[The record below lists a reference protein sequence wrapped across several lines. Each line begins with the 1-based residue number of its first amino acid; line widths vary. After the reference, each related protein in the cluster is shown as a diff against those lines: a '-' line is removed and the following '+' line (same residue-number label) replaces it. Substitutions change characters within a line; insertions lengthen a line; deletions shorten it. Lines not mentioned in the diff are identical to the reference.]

1 MSSSNT
7 TPLDFS
13 NQEFATNYYY
23 GVILEADVEGLIDPV
38 KLYGI
43 AEQTA
48 LESVKS
54 MSEADALE
62 LLVANTRIHTKSDPY
77 YAKMAAQVLYK
88 KISIAAFE
96 AVGGDIKTETEA
108 TTFIKYIDKAIQANG
123 ITPEVREKFDLE
135 RLASVI
141 DIRNNYLFDYLGL
154 QTLYDRYFLHDNEV
168 RYELP
173 QQFLMRVAMGL
184 CLNEDN
190 PTERAIV
197 AYVDAYSSFNYMSS
211 TPTLF
216 NSATLH
222 PQMSSCY
229 LTTIEDDLFEIYG
242 AFRDNAMLSKWA
254 GGIGNDWTPVRA
266 LNAHIKGTN
275 GKSQG
280 IVPFL
285 KVNNDTAVAVNQC
298 FDLST
303 PIYIHTGVAP
313 IGDVKVGDLVLGKSG
328 AYREV
333 LEVKDYDQPETDPMV
348 LVDIKH
354 GEEPLKVTA
363 GHPFLTLRGYSKGG
377 RTPDLNNPTKTSIEW
392 VEAKDLTSDDLVAQ
406 VIPQEIV
413 IASGFHNDEA
423 LLLGILLGDGH
434 CTQTTN
440 EWGVSGA
447 HLEEEHIAFTI
458 NYLRDR
464 GIHYWVN
471 GDESHVQVKWSRNV
485 EKFYF
490 TRDDIYTADNQKYV
504 NSKFINTNNVLTTL
518 IIKGLLIT
526 DGNVSRGKELTFSTG
541 SVHLLRGLRYLLLRN
556 AIPTSVYKREREYN
570 HMGTRATGE
579 QVKFEGDGIEYVLRI
594 PATGLITSFVDVKP
608 LTKFNWVQYEHFLF
622 SRVKSVT
629 ETESSTVVRDLI
641 IEGDESY
648 MLTSGLAHNGG
659 KRKGAIAAYLETFH
673 LDVEEFL
680 ELRKNTG
687 DDRRRT
693 HDMNTANW
701 IPDLFMKRVFQNGSW
716 TLFTPNEV
724 PDLHE
729 LAGREFEERYEHY
742 EANAKKL
749 GLMHK
754 TIRAKDLWQKM
765 LSMLFET
772 GHPWLTFKDACNI
785 RSPQRHVGVVHS
797 SNLCTEIT
805 LNTNKDEVAVCNLG
819 SINVPAHINKDGSIN
834 VEKLRK
840 TIRIAVRLLDNV
852 IDINYYPIPQAANS
866 NLKHRPIGLG
876 IMGFQDALYIK
887 KIPYSSDAAVEFA
900 DEFQELV
907 SYFAIEASA
916 DLAQE
921 RGAYETFEGSD
932 WHNGILPIDTLKR
945 LEEERGAD
953 FCDFDYT
960 TRLDWDTLRAKVKL
974 GMRNSNVMAIAP
986 TATIANITGVSQSIE
1001 PTFQNLYVKSNL
1013 SGEFTIINKYL
1024 VNDLKE
1030 RGLWSEELSDMLK
1043 TLEGDISKIEGMPE
1057 DLVKL
1062 YATAFQNDPR
1072 YLVKAAARRQKW
1084 IDQAQ
1089 SFNMYIDKPNGKKL
1103 DAVYKMTWVC
1113 GCKTNYYLRAMGAT
1127 TAEKS
1132 TTGTTGQTFVL
1143 PSTLVDGKKAC
1154 SILDPDCDACQ

>member
-1 MSSSNT
+1 MSLSHANQFDFSNT
-7 TPLDFS
+7 T
-13 NQEFATNYYY
+13 FATDYYY
-23 GVILEADVEGLIDPV
+23 TAVLAADVEGLIDPV
-38 KLYGI
+38 ELYRI

-54 MSEADALE
+54 MSESDALE
-62 LLVANTRIHTKSDPY
+62 LLVSNTRIHTKSDPY
-77 YAKMAAQVLYK
+77 FAKIAAQVLYK
-88 KISIAAFE
+88 KISIAAY
-96 AVGGDIKTETEA
+96 ASVGGDITTDTESTS
-108 TTFIKYIDKAIQANG
+108 FIKYVNKAVEVGG
-123 ITPEVREKFDLE
+123 ITPDVFQKFDLE
-135 RLASVI
+135 RLAAVI
-141 DIRNNYLFDYLGL
+141 DPSKNYLFDYLGL

-190 PTERAIV
+190 PTERAIQ
-197 AYVDAYSSFNYMSS
+197 AYVDVYSTFNYMSS

-216 NSATLH
+216 NSCTLH

-229 LTTIEDDLFEIYG
+229 LTTLADDLYEIYG
-242 AFRDNAMLSKWA
+242 SFRDNAMLSKWA

-303 PIYIHTGVAP
+303 PIYTHTGVIP

-413 IASGFHNDEA
+413 ITPGFDNDEA

-471 GDESHVQVKWSRNV
+471 GDESHVQVRWSRNA

-490 TRDDIYTADNQKYV
+490 TRDDIYTADNQKYI

-541 SVHLLRGLRYLLLRN
+541 SVHLMRGLRYLLLRN

-570 HMGTRATGE
+570 HTGTRVTGE
-579 QVKFEGDGIEYVLRI
+579 QIKFEGDGIEYVLRI

-641 IEGDESY
+641 VEGDESY

-701 IPDLFMKRVFQNGSW
+701 VPDLFMKRMMQGGQW

-729 LAGREFEERYEHY
+729 LSGKAFDERYEYY
-742 EANAKKL
+742 EKNAKEL

-754 TIRAKDLWQKM
+754 VIRAKDLWQKM

-772 GHPWLTFKDACNI
+772 GHPWLTFKDPCNI
-785 RSPQRHVGVVHS
+785 RSPQQHVGVVHS
-797 SNLCTEIT
+797 SNLCCIA
-805 LNTNKDEVAVCNLG
+805 KDQRVVTDEGLV
-819 SINVPAHINKDGSIN
+819 
-834 VEKLRK
+834 
-840 TIRIAVRLLDNV
+840 TIEE
-852 IDINYYPIPQAANS
+852 
-866 NLKHRPIGLG
+866 
-876 IMGFQDALYIK
+876 LYQNQRT
-887 KIPYSSDAAVEFA
+887 PV
-900 DEFQELV
+900 V
-907 SYFAIEASA
+907 SGRGH
-916 DLAQE
+916 LAQGSPMMLP
-921 RGAYETFEGSD
+921 RPNAPMVNIHTSEGYTHKVTPD
-932 WHNGILPIDTLKR
+932 HRVWVVGKGI
-945 LEEERGAD
+945 
-953 FCDFDYT
+953 
-960 TRLDWDTLRAKVKL
+960 V
-974 GMRNSNVMAIAP
+974 
-986 TATIANITGVSQSIE
+986 
-1001 PTFQNLYVKSNL
+1001 
-1013 SGEFTIINKYL
+1013 
-1024 VNDLKE
+1024 
-1030 RGLWSEELSDMLK
+1030 
-1043 TLEGDISKIEGMPE
+1043 
-1057 DLVKL
+1057 
-1062 YATAFQNDPR
+1062 
-1072 YLVKAAARRQKW
+1072 
-1084 IDQAQ
+1084 
-1089 SFNMYIDKPNGKKL
+1089 
-1103 DAVYKMTWVC
+1103 
-1113 GCKTNYYLRAMGAT
+1113 
-1127 TAEKS
+1127 
-1132 TTGTTGQTFVL
+1132 
-1143 PSTLVDGKKAC
+1143 
-1154 SILDPDCDACQ
+1154 

>member
-1 MSSSNT
+1 MSLSHANQIDFSNT
-7 TPLDFS
+7 T
-13 NQEFATNYYY
+13 FATDYYY
-23 GVILEADVEGLIDPV
+23 TAVLAADVEGLIDPV
-38 KLYGI
+38 ELYRI

-54 MSEADALE
+54 MTEADALE
-62 LLVANTRIHTKSDPY
+62 LLVSNTRIHTKSDPY
-77 YAKMAAQVLYK
+77 YAKIAAQVLYR
-88 KISIAAFE
+88 KIRIEAFGCTGADAAKDNESTSFKLFVE
-96 AVGGDIKTETEA
+96 KAVAVGGV
-108 TTFIKYIDKAIQANG
+108 
-123 ITPEVREKFDLE
+123 TPIVMNIYDLDL
-135 RLASVI
+135 LASTI
-141 DIRNNYLFDYLGL
+141 KESNNYLFDYLGL
-154 QTLYDRYFLHDNEV
+154 QTLYDRYFLHENEV

-173 QQFLMRVAMGL
+173 QQFFMRVAMGL

-190 PTERAIV
+190 PTQRAIE
-197 AYVDAYSSFNYMSS
+197 AYSEALSVFNYMSS

-216 NSATLH
+216 NAGTLH

-229 LTTIEDDLFEIYG
+229 LTTIADDLYEIYG
-242 AFRDNAMLSKWA
+242 SFRDNAMLSKWA

-303 PIYIHTGVAP
+303 PIYTHTGVIP

-413 IASGFHNDEA
+413 ITPGFHNDEA

-447 HLEEEHIAFTI
+447 HLEEEHIVFTI

-471 GDESHVQVKWSRNV
+471 GDESHVQVKWSRNA

-490 TRDDIYTADNQKYV
+490 TRDDIYTVDNQKYV

-541 SVHLLRGLRYLLLRN
+541 SVHLMRGLRYLLLRN

-570 HMGTRATGE
+570 HTGTRVTGE
-579 QVKFEGDGIEYVLRI
+579 QIKFEGDGIEYVLRI
-594 PATGLITSFVDVKP
+594 PATGLITNFVDVKP

-701 IPDLFMKRVFQNGSW
+701 IPDLFMKRVWNNEQW

-729 LAGREFEERYEHY
+729 IYGKEFEERYEHY
-742 EANAKKL
+742 EKNAKAL

-754 TIRAKDLWQKM
+754 TVRARDLWQKM

-785 RSPQRHVGVVHS
+785 RSPQRHAGVVHS

-805 LNTNKDEVAVCNLG
+805 LNTSADEVAVCNLG
-819 SINVPAHINKDGSIN
+819 SINVSAHLNTDGSIN

-840 TIRIAVRLLDNV
+840 TIRIAIRLLDNV
-852 IDINYYPIPQAANS
+852 IDINYYPIKQAENS
-866 NLKHRPIGLG
+866 NLAHRPIGLG

-907 SYFAIEASA
+907 SYYAIDASA
-916 DLAQE
+916 DLARE
-921 RGAYETFEGSD
+921 RGSYSSFLGSD
-932 WHNGILPIDTLKR
+932 WEKGILPLDTLRR
-945 LEEERGAD
+945 LEEERGSEY
-953 FCDFDYT
+953 CQFDYT
-960 TRLDWDTLRAKVKL
+960 TRLDWETLREKVKG

-1024 VNDLKE
+1024 VDALKE
-1030 RGLWSEELSDMLK
+1030 RGLWSNELSDMLK
-1043 TLEGDISKIEGMPE
+1043 TLEGDISRIEGMPQ
-1057 DLVKL
+1057 DLVDL
-1062 YATAFQNDPR
+1062 FATAFQVDPR

-1089 SFNMYIDKPNGKKL
+1089 SFNMYMNKPNGKKL
-1103 DAVYKMTWVC
+1103 DAIYKMTWIF
-1113 GCKTNYYLRAMGAT
+1113 GCKTNYYLRALGAT
-1127 TAEKS
+1127 TTEKS
-1132 TTGTTGQTFVL
+1132 TNSNTTTQFVL
-1143 PSTLVDGKKAC
+1143 PTTLVDGQKAC

>member
-285 KVNNDTAVAVNQC
+285 KVNNDTAVAVNQ
-298 FDLST
+298 
-303 PIYIHTGVAP
+303 
-313 IGDVKVGDLVLGKSG
+313 
-328 AYREV
+328 
-333 LEVKDYDQPETDPMV
+333 
-348 LVDIKH
+348 
-354 GEEPLKVTA
+354 
-363 GHPFLTLRGYSKGG
+363 
-377 RTPDLNNPTKTSIEW
+377 
-392 VEAKDLTSDDLVAQ
+392 
-406 VIPQEIV
+406 
-413 IASGFHNDEA
+413 
-423 LLLGILLGDGH
+423 
-434 CTQTTN
+434 
-440 EWGVSGA
+440 
-447 HLEEEHIAFTI
+447 
-458 NYLRDR
+458 
-464 GIHYWVN
+464 
-471 GDESHVQVKWSRNV
+471 
-485 EKFYF
+485 
-490 TRDDIYTADNQKYV
+490 
-504 NSKFINTNNVLTTL
+504 
-518 IIKGLLIT
+518 
-526 DGNVSRGKELTFSTG
+526 
-541 SVHLLRGLRYLLLRN
+541 
-556 AIPTSVYKREREYN
+556 
-570 HMGTRATGE
+570 
-579 QVKFEGDGIEYVLRI
+579 
-594 PATGLITSFVDVKP
+594 
-608 LTKFNWVQYEHFLF
+608 
-622 SRVKSVT
+622 
-629 ETESSTVVRDLI
+629 
-641 IEGDESY
+641 
-648 MLTSGLAHNGG
+648 GG

-1132 TTGTTGQTFVL
+1132 TTGATGQTFVL